1 MKQLKADRLRAAG
14 WKVGDARGF
23 LKLSEEE
30 ACLIELKL
38 AFANFLHTERRRR
51 DLTQSAL
58 AKKIG
63 SSQSRIAKIE
73 AGDASVS
80 LDLMFRTALC
90 LGASLREVGR
100 AISRAGHL
108 PNRSRKASQ
117 RFGFTTSDHRRRI
130 RLSN

>member
-14 WKVGDARGF
+14 WTVGDPRGF

-30 ACLIELKL
+30 ASLIELKL
-38 AFANFLHTERRRR
+38 AFACFLHAERQRR

-63 SSQSRIAKIE
+63 SSQSRVAKIE

-80 LDLMFRTALC
+80 LDLMFRAALC

-100 AISRAGHL
+100 AITRAGHL
-108 PNRSRKASQ
+108 PNRSRRAS
-117 RFGFTTSDHRRRI
+117 
-130 RLSN
+130 